1 MNRQSVVRLT
11 RQLGTP
17 LSAELPPAFLA
28 PAVHGKIQSANF
40 SSTASNA
47 ARQFPDKSKQRGVS
61 AIHMT
66 GPRHPLT
73 VAKFPLPVPVAREAL
88 PPRESNPDHGL
99 WDFFPP
105 DRLPMST
112 PEYDIAHGRSWSV
125 QELRGKSWEDLH
137 CLWWVCVKERNRIS
151 TSNIERDRL
160 KAGFGEAELID
171 RERVVR
177 STQKAIKHVLRE
189 RWYAWEDARQIWL
202 KEADEQ
208 WQTEHAKAQLAAKAK
223 KEAKKE
229 AKRKALAEKRN
240 AKAQTEV

>member
-17 LSAELPPAFLA
+17 LTAELPPAFLA
-28 PAVHGKIQSANF
+28 PAAHGKVQSSNF

-47 ARQFPDKSKQRGVS
+47 ARKFPDKSKQRGVS

-99 WDFFPP
+99 WGFFPP

-112 PEYDIAHGRSWSV
+112 PEYDIAHGR
-125 QELRGKSWEDLH
+125 
-137 CLWWVCVKERNRIS
+137 
-151 TSNIERDRL
+151 
-160 KAGFGEAELID
+160 
-171 RERVVR
+171 
-177 STQKAIKHVLRE
+177 
-189 RWYAWEDARQIWL
+189 
-202 KEADEQ
+202 
-208 WQTEHAKAQLAAKAK
+208 
-223 KEAKKE
+223 
-229 AKRKALAEKRN
+229 
-240 AKAQTEV
+240 